1 MEVKLKLK
9 KQQIRKE
16 ETYMVRM
23 RIVKANKLSKKKKV
37 SLQLFAILLALIL
50 TGIFILF
57 MGHNPIEVYIAMIQ
71 GSFGSGHRINE
82 TIIKT
87 IPLVIAGLGIGI
99 AFKMKFWN
107 IGGEGQMLMGAFG
120 ATFVALNFK
129 DSPKFLVLL
138 GMVIA
143 GVICGGLWALI
154 AGALKAKF
162 NTNETII
169 TLMLNYI
176 ALKWI
181 IYLQYEKWKDPA
193 SLGFPKIA
201 NFSDNAVLP
210 KVFGVHIGWIIALIL
225 VVAVHIFL
233 NHTKKGYEISVLGE
247 SENTA
252 KYSGMSVK
260 KVILLTT
267 FISGGLVGIAGVIQ
281 ASAVV
286 NTLNIQLTSNVGNTA
301 IIVSWLSGLSAIWT
315 LVVSIAFAVLIQGA
329 SYIQTAFQIPQ
340 AAADIIQAMI
350 LFCVLGC
357 QFFLQY
363 RVVFEFA
370 SKSKNKIDM
379 IKGGEVS
386 GN

>member
-1 MEVKLKLK
+1 M
-9 KQQIRKE
+9 I
-16 ETYMVRM
+16 RM
-23 RIVKANKLSKKKKV
+23 RIVKAKKLSKKKKI
-37 SLQLFAILLALIL
+37 SLQIFAVLLALVL

-57 MGHNPIEVYIAMIQ
+57 MGHNPIKVYASMLD
-71 GSFGSGHRINE
+71 GSFGSGHRIKE

-107 IGGEGQMLMGAFG
+107 IGGEGQMFMGGFG
-120 ATFVALNFK
+120 ATFIALNFK
-129 DSPKFLVLL
+129 DSPKFLVIILMIIV
-138 GMVIA
+138 GM
-143 GVICGGLWALI
+143 ICGGLWALV
-154 AGALKAKF
+154 AGILKSRF

-169 TLMLNYI
+169 TLMMNYI

-181 IYLQYEKWKDPA
+181 VYLQYELWKDPA

-210 KVFGVHIGWIIALIL
+210 KVFGIHIGWIVALIL
-225 VVAVHIFL
+225 VVAVHVFL
-233 NHTKKGYEISVLGE
+233 NYTKKGYEISVLGE

-260 KVILLTT
+260 KIILLTT
-267 FISGGLVGIAGVIQ
+267 FISGALVGLAGVIQ
-281 ASAVV
+281 ASAVT

-301 IIVSWLSGLSAIWT
+301 IIISWLSGLNAIWT
-315 LVVSIAFAVLIQGA
+315 LLVSIAFAVLIQGA

-363 RVVFEFA
+363 KVVFEIS
-370 SKSKNKIDM
+370 SKSEKEID
-379 IKGGEVS
+379 IAKGGETY
-386 GN
+386 GH

>member
-1 MEVKLKLK
+1 MIKV
-9 KQQIRKE
+9 
-16 ETYMVRM
+16 
-23 RIVKANKLSKKKKV
+23 RIVKAKKLSKKKKI
-37 SLQLFAILLALIL
+37 SLQIFAVLLALVL

-57 MGHNPIEVYIAMIQ
+57 MGHNPIDVYISMVQ
-71 GSFGSGHRINE
+71 GSFGSGHRIVQ
-82 TIIKT
+82 TIVKT

-107 IGGEGQMLMGAFG
+107 IGGEGQMLMGGFG
-120 ATFVALNFK
+120 AALIALNFG
-129 DSPKFLVLL
+129 DSPKFLVIILMIVV
-138 GMVIA
+138 GML
-143 GVICGGLWALI
+143 CGGLWALF
-154 AGALKAKF
+154 AGILKERF

-169 TLMLNYI
+169 TLMMNYI

-181 IYLQYEKWKDPA
+181 VYLQYERWKDPE

-201 NFSDNAVLP
+201 NFSNSAVLP
-210 KVFGVHIGWIIALIL
+210 QVLGIHIGWIIALIL
-225 VVAVHIFL
+225 VVVVHVFL
-233 NHTKKGYEISVLGE
+233 NYTKTGYEISVLGE

-267 FISGGLVGIAGVIQ
+267 FISGALVGLAGAIQ
-281 ASAVV
+281 ASAVT

-301 IIVSWLSGLSAIWT
+301 IIISWLSGLNAIWT
-315 LVVSIAFAVLIQGA
+315 LFVSIAFAVLIQGA

-363 RVVFEFA
+363 KVVFELSA
-370 SKSKNKIDM
+370 KAENETKALKEGI
-379 IKGGEVS
+379 
-386 GN
+386 

>member
-1 MEVKLKLK
+1 
-9 KQQIRKE
+9 
-16 ETYMVRM
+16 MVRM
-23 RIVKANKLSKKKKV
+23 RIVKAKKLSKMKKI
-37 SLQLFAILLALIL
+37 SLQLFAVLLALVL

-57 MGHNPIEVYIAMIQ
+57 MGHNPIKVYISMLQ

-107 IGGEGQMLMGAFG
+107 IGGEGQMLMGGFG
-120 ATFVALNFK
+120 ASLIALNFK
-129 DSPKFLVLL
+129 DSPKFLVILL
-138 GMVIA
+138 MVVV
-143 GVICGGLWALI
+143 GVSCGGLWALI
-154 AGALKAKF
+154 AGILKSKF

-169 TLMLNYI
+169 TLMMNYI

-181 IYLQYEKWKDPA
+181 IYLQYERWKDPA

-201 NFSDNAVLP
+201 NFGDNAILP
-210 KVFGVHIGWIIALIL
+210 KVFGIHIGWIVALIL
-225 VVAVHIFL
+225 VVVVHIFL
-233 NHTKKGYEISVLGE
+233 NYAKKGYEISVLGE

-252 KYSGMSVK
+252 KYSGMNVK
-260 KVILLTT
+260 KIILLTT
-267 FISGGLVGIAGVIQ
+267 FISGGLVGLAGVIQ
-281 ASAVV
+281 ASAVT

-301 IIVSWLSGLSAIWT
+301 IIISWLSGLNAIWT

-363 RVVFEFA
+363 KVVFEIS
-370 SKSKNKIDM
+370 SKSENEIDM
-379 IKGGEVS
+379 AKGGETY
-386 GN
+386 GH

>member
-1 MEVKLKLK
+1 M
-9 KQQIRKE
+9 IR
-16 ETYMVRM
+16 V
-23 RIVKANKLSKKKKV
+23 RIVKAKKLSKKKKI
-37 SLQLFAILLALIL
+37 SLQIFAVLLALVL
-50 TGIFILF
+50 TGLFILF
-57 MGHNPIEVYIAMIQ
+57 MGHNPIEVYLSMLQ
-71 GSFGSGHRINE
+71 GSFGSGHRIAQ

-120 ATFVALNFK
+120 ATFIALNLK
-129 DSPKFLVLL
+129 DSPKLLVILL
-138 GMVIA
+138 MIAAGM
-143 GVICGGLWALI
+143 ICGGLWALF
-154 AGALKAKF
+154 AGILKSKF

-169 TLMLNYI
+169 TLMMNYI

-181 IYLQYEKWKDPA
+181 VYLQYELWKDPG

-201 NFSDNAVLP
+201 NFSDNATLP
-210 KVFGVHIGWIIALIL
+210 NLFGIHIGWVIALIL
-225 VVAVHIFL
+225 VIAVHVFL
-233 NHTKKGYEISVLGE
+233 NYTKKGYEISVLGE

-260 KVILLTT
+260 KIILLTT
-267 FISGGLVGIAGVIQ
+267 FISGALVGLAGVIQ
-281 ASAVV
+281 ASAVT

-301 IIVSWLSGLSAIWT
+301 IIISWLSGLNAIWT
-315 LVVSIAFAVLIQGA
+315 LIVSIAFAVLIQGA

-340 AAADIIQAMI
+340 AAAEIIQAMI

-363 RVVFEFA
+363 KVVFELS
-370 SKSKNKIDM
+370 SKSKDEIDVN
-379 IKGGEVS
+379 KGGETY
-386 GN
+386 GH

>member
-1 MEVKLKLK
+1 M
-9 KQQIRKE
+9 I
-16 ETYMVRM
+16 TM
-23 RIVKANKLSKKKKV
+23 RIVKAKKLSKKKKI
-37 SLQLFAILLALIL
+37 SLQIFAVLLALVL
-50 TGIFILF
+50 TGIFISF
-57 MGHNPIEVYIAMIQ
+57 MGHNPIKVYVSMLQ
-71 GSFGSGHRINE
+71 GSFGSEHRVEE
-82 TIIKT
+82 TIVKT

-107 IGGEGQMLMGAFG
+107 IGGEGQMLMGGVG
-120 ATFVALNFK
+120 ATFIALNFK
-129 DSPKFLVLL
+129 DSPKFLVITLMIIV
-138 GMVIA
+138 GI
-143 GVICGGLWALI
+143 ICGGLWALI
-154 AGALKAKF
+154 AGILKAKF

-176 ALKWI
+176 ALKWVV
-181 IYLQYEKWKDPA
+181 YLQYQHWKDPA

-201 NFSDNAVLP
+201 NFSDNATLP
-210 KVFGVHIGWIIALIL
+210 QLFGIHIGWIIALIL
-225 VVAVHIFL
+225 VIAVHLFL

-252 KYSGMSVK
+252 KYSGMSIK
-260 KVILLTT
+260 KIILITT
-267 FISGGLVGIAGVIQ
+267 FISGGLVGLAGAIQ
-281 ASAVV
+281 ASAVT

-301 IIVSWLSGLSAIWT
+301 IIISWLAGLNAIWT

-363 RVVFEFA
+363 KLVFEVS
-370 SKSKNKIDM
+370 SKSKNVINTSKR
-379 IKGGEVS
+379 GES
-386 GN
+386 YGN

>member
-1 MEVKLKLK
+1 VL
-9 KQQIRKE
+9 KE

-23 RIVKANKLSKKKKV
+23 RIVKAKKLSKTKKI
-37 SLQLFAILLALIL
+37 SLQLFAVLLALVL
-50 TGIFILF
+50 TGIFILV
-57 MGHNPIEVYIAMIQ
+57 MGHNPIKVYISMLQ

-87 IPLVIAGLGIGI
+87 IPLVIASLGVGI

-107 IGGEGQMLMGAFG
+107 IGGEGQMLMGGFG
-120 ATFVALNFK
+120 ATLVALNFK
-129 DSPKFLVLL
+129 DSPKFLVILL
-138 GMVIA
+138 MIVV

-154 AGALKAKF
+154 AGILKSKF

-169 TLMLNYI
+169 TLMMNYI

-181 IYLQYEKWKDPA
+181 VYLQYERWKDPG

-201 NFSDNAVLP
+201 NFSDNAILP
-210 KVFGVHIGWIIALIL
+210 NVFGIHIGWIIALIL
-225 VVAVHIFL
+225 VIVVHIFL
-233 NHTKKGYEISVLGE
+233 NYTKKGYEISVLGE

-252 KYSGMSVK
+252 KYSGMNVK
-260 KVILLTT
+260 RIILLTT
-267 FISGGLVGIAGVIQ
+267 FISGGLVGLAGVIQ

-301 IIVSWLSGLSAIWT
+301 IIISWLSGLSAIWT
-315 LVVSIAFAVLIQGA
+315 LIVSIAFAVLIQGA

-363 RVVFEFA
+363 RVIFELS
-370 SKSKNKIDM
+370 SKSKNEIDM
-379 IKGGEVS
+379 GKRGEIY
-386 GN
+386 GD

>member
-1 MEVKLKLK
+1 M
-9 KQQIRKE
+9 I
-16 ETYMVRM
+16 RM
-23 RIVKANKLSKKKKV
+23 RIVKAKKLSKKKKV
-37 SLQLFAILLALIL
+37 SLQIFAVLLALVL
-50 TGIFILF
+50 TGIFILL
-57 MGHNPIEVYIAMIQ
+57 MGHNPIKVYISMLQ
-71 GSFGSGHRINE
+71 GSFGSGHRVKE

-107 IGGEGQMLMGAFG
+107 IGGEGQMLMGGFG
-120 ATFVALNFK
+120 ATFIALNFK
-129 DSPKFLVLL
+129 DSPKFLVIVL
-138 GMVIA
+138 MIIA

-154 AGALKAKF
+154 AGILKSKF

-181 IYLQYEKWKDPA
+181 TYLQYQHWKDPA

-201 NFSDNAVLP
+201 NFSENATLP
-210 KVFGVHIGWIIALIL
+210 KVFGIHIGWIIAIIL
-225 VVAVHIFL
+225 VVVVHVFL
-233 NHTKKGYEISVLGE
+233 NYTKKGYEISVLGE

-260 KVILLTT
+260 KIILLTT
-267 FISGGLVGIAGVIQ
+267 FISGALVGLAGVIQ
-281 ASAVV
+281 ASAVT
-286 NTLNIQLTSNVGNTA
+286 NTLSIQLTSNVGNTA
-301 IIVSWLSGLSAIWT
+301 IIVSWLAGLNAIWT
-315 LVVSIAFAVLIQGA
+315 LIVSIAFAVLIQGA
-329 SYIQTAFQIPQ
+329 SYIQTAFGIPQ

-363 RVVFEFA
+363 KVIFERSVKSEKQEKI
-370 SKSKNKIDM
+370 SKR
-379 IKGGEVS
+379 GES
-386 GN
+386 YAD

>member
-1 MEVKLKLK
+1 MIRVK
-9 KQQIRKE
+9 
-16 ETYMVRM
+16 
-23 RIVKANKLSKKKKV
+23 IVKAKKLSKKKKV
-37 SLQLFAILLALIL
+37 FLQISAVLLALVL

-57 MGHNPIEVYIAMIQ
+57 MGHNPFVVYASMLS

-82 TIIKT
+82 TIVKT

-107 IGGEGQMLMGAFG
+107 IGGEGQMLMGGFG
-120 ATFVALNFK
+120 AALIALNFK
-129 DSPKFLVLL
+129 DSPKFLVLTL
-138 GMVIA
+138 MIIV
-143 GVICGGLWALI
+143 GVLFGGLWALV
-154 AGALKAKF
+154 AGILKAKF
-162 NTNETII
+162 KTNETII

-201 NFSDNAVLP
+201 NFGDNAILP
-210 KVFGVHIGWIIALIL
+210 KVFGIHIGWIIALIL
-225 VVAVHIFL
+225 VIAVHVFL
-233 NHTKKGYEISVLGE
+233 NYTKKGYEISVLGE

-252 KYSGMSVK
+252 KYAGMSVK

-267 FISGGLVGIAGVIQ
+267 FISGGLVGLAGVIQ
-281 ASAVV
+281 ASAVA
-286 NTLNIQLTSNVGNTA
+286 NTLSIQLTSNVGNTA
-301 IIVSWLSGLSAIWT
+301 IIVSWLAGLNAIWT
-315 LVVSIAFAVLIQGA
+315 LVVSVAFAVLIQGG

-357 QFFLQY
+357 QFFLEY
-363 RVVFEFA
+363 KVVFEFS
-370 SKSKNKIDM
+370 SKSKSETEIAN
-379 IKGGEVS
+379 GGES
-386 GN
+386 YGN